1 MDQRATPTGAY
12 ALGHGEREQRRLI
25 AQSELLRSS
34 TTQFLREA
42 GPAPGMRVLDVGCGT
57 GDVTFLA
64 ADLVGPSGTVRGLDR
79 SADVLATARR
89 RAEELGLRQVDFLAA
104 DVATVDLGGPFD
116 AVIGR
121 QVLMY
126 AQDPVAVVRRL
137 AAALVPGG
145 ILAFQ
150 EPDDEPRAWPPAP
163 LHEACWRWIIAAIA
177 SSGANP
183 KMGLHLFATFVAAGL
198 AAPRMRMD
206 GIVGGG
212 GDWPG
217 HGWTA
222 ECVRTAVII
231 AERTGMAASAPA
243 DLDTLED
250 RLRDE
255 AVAGGG
261 IVCPVVICGAWARTP
276 DS

>member
-1 MDQRATPTGAY
+1 MDQRATSTGLY
-12 ALGHGEREQRRLI
+12 ALGHSDPEQRRLI

-34 TTQFLREA
+34 TTQFLRDA
-42 GPAPGMRVLDVGCGT
+42 GLAPGMRVLDVGCGT

-64 ADLVGPSGTVRGLDR
+64 AELVGSAGTVLGIDR

-89 RAEELGLRQVDFLAA
+89 RAGELGFPQVDFLVA
-104 DVATVDLGGPFD
+104 DIATANLNGPFD

-126 AQDPVAVVRRL
+126 AQEPVAVVRRL
-137 AAALVPGG
+137 AATLVPGG
-145 ILAFQ
+145 IVAFQ

-163 LHEACWRWIIAAIA
+163 LHEQCWRWIIAALA

-183 KMGLHLFATFVAAGL
+183 KMGLHLFPTFVQAGL
-198 AAPRMRMD
+198 SAPQMRMD

-212 GDWPG
+212 EEWPG
-217 HGWTA
+217 HWWTA
-222 ECVRTAVII
+222 ECVRTASVI
-231 AERTGMAASAPA
+231 AQRTGLTLPAPV
-243 DLDTLED
+243 DLDTLAG
-250 RLRDE
+250 RLRAE

-261 IVCPVVICGAWARTP
+261 IVCPVVIYGAWTRTP
-276 DS
+276 EA